1 MEFQRKDHY
10 NIDDLLE
17 IMKILRSPDGC
28 PWDRE
33 QTHESI
39 RQNFIEET
47 YEAIEAIDTKD
58 TELLKEEL
66 GDVLMQVV
74 FHALMEEEAG
84 KFDFSDVADGVCHK
98 LIIRHP
104 HVFGNVVA
112 ADSDQVL
119 KNWDAIK
126 METKAQKTQSEVMD
140 SVSKALPALM
150 RSQKVQKKAAKA
162 GFDWEDISGALDKV
176 SEETEELK
184 QAIDNSSQEH
194 CLEELGDLLFSV
206 VNVSRFLDLDSEY
219 ALTVACDK
227 FIDRFKSVEFL
238 ASQRGIN
245 MKEASLRQLDAL
257 WEEVTIKNNGGNKI
271 EQDRINY
278 GRSRKGEH
286 F

>member
-17 IMKILRSPDGC
+17 IMKILRSPEGC

-84 KFDFSDVADGVCHK
+84 KFDFFRCGGRCLPQADYPPSPCVWKCGGCG
-98 LIIRHP
+98 LRSGI
-104 HVFGNVVA
+104 
-112 ADSDQVL
+112 

-219 ALTVACDK
+219 AFNC
-227 FIDRFKSVEFL
+227 
-238 ASQRGIN
+238 G
-245 MKEASLRQLDAL
+245 LR
-257 WEEVTIKNNGGNKI
+257 
-271 EQDRINY
+271 
-278 GRSRKGEH
+278 
-286 F
+286 

>member
-84 KFDFSDVADGVCHK
+84 KFDFSDVADGVCKK
-98 LIIRHP
+98 LIYRHP

-257 WEEVTIKNNGGNKI
+257 WEEVKASRSQSSYSDEYNN
-271 EQDRINY
+271 
-278 GRSRKGEH
+278 
-286 F
+286 